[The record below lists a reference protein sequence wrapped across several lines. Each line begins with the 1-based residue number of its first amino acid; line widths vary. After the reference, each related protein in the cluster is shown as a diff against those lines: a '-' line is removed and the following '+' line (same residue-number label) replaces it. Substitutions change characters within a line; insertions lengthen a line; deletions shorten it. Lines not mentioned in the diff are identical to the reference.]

1 MRTGVLQS
9 LAVCKWQ
16 YKMVQHD
23 LPSWVSR
30 HQCRWSLWCHCPCS
44 KLCYWEIHPRIAC
57 LHFPSTPPA
66 GNLAMGFSH
75 FLHPQWGFCCWLKA
89 RKKKKSQQA
98 QKASLPSYHLHC
110 LLVPSGKLQEYR
122 AGGQA
127 KDKNV
132 TVSTSVPGTEHN
144 DLLNQGSGHHIT
156 ASASAQ
162 GHTSWAAALDT
173 SAREPQA

>member
-1 MRTGVLQS
+1 LLWGS
-9 LAVCKWQ
+9 LTSSIPSEVFAVG
-16 YKMVQHD
+16 
-23 LPSWVSR
+23 
-30 HQCRWSLWCHCPCS
+30 S
-44 KLCYWEIHPRIAC
+44 KQE
-57 LHFPSTPPA
+57 
-66 GNLAMGFSH
+66 
-75 FLHPQWGFCCWLKA
+75 
-89 RKKKKSQQA
+89 KKKSQQA

-162 GHTSWAAALDT
+162 GHTS
-173 SAREPQA
+173 